1 MLSSDCQNFLFP
13 LASLRIHKGANP
25 PVGFCQISRRS
36 KSSGTRRSLEIIETR
51 RGRPF
56 KMNIAMIPAMRPYAI
71 LNVTIVNIDQLL
83 SFKDAVSD

>member
-1 MLSSDCQNFLFP
+1 M
-13 LASLRIHKGANP
+13 
-25 PVGFCQISRRS
+25 
-36 KSSGTRRSLEIIETR
+36 EIIETR